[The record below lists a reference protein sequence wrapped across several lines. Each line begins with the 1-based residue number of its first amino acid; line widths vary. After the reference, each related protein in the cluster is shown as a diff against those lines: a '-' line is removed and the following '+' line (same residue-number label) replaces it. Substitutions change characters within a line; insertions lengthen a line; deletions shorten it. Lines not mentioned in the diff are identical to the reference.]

1 MVCLRPPVVAML
13 TWTMPATV
21 VESQMS
27 MLALGD
33 WGGGDTAP
41 FFSAVERANAN
52 AMAGVMADPDTTT
65 PSFGLL
71 MGDNFYT
78 RGISCIN
85 KDKDPDCTAD
95 VHSHRFADTFENVFD
110 QPQFV
115 DFPFYVILGNHDH
128 YGNATAQLEYGT
140 KRMGTGR
147 WRFPALGVDQL
158 YYKLE
163 RPFTDAEGNEVTVDL
178 FMIDTVQWAGL
189 REQCYPFRNATDET
203 IELLFDSQAGRMPSA
218 GGPINITFAEAKAEC
233 AGSPRGSCCLVD
245 SYYNH
250 LPPPPPPPSHDGG
263 PCDEESWPDVD
274 GGKICGECYVL
285 IDHFSS
291 KYHGSCDE
299 YCRSVNRSCTGA
311 WEEQNDN
318 CARYNPDESPTQ
330 VTCSG
335 STGRVTSD
343 ALCECL
349 GDFVAP
355 EPEPAPPWPA
365 AGDPGPCDEASWPD
379 KDHDLVCGECTVL
392 VNHFSSYETC
402 DGYCASI
409 GRGCVGGWE
418 EANDDCGVLYAADC
432 GTAIPGSDALCQ
444 CSESADVVTAEC
456 AAHGLDEAE
465 WTVSC
470 HDIAAIWV
478 AFFSRC
484 QHVVLSTGAGG
495 PRRHG
500 AVAVG
505 RAAARRRPSADAR
518 NYLRRDYCE
527 RPVPG

>member
-41 FFSAVERANAN
+41 FFSAVERANSN

-163 RPFTDAEGNEVTVDL
+163 RPFTDSEGNEVTVDL

-189 REQCYPFRNATDET
+189 RAPNMA
-203 IELLFDSQAGRMPSA
+203 AM
-218 GGPINITFAEAKAEC
+218 
-233 AGSPRGSCCLVD
+233 
-245 SYYNH
+245 
-250 LPPPPPPPSHDGG
+250 PPPPKQTKTRKTIWSASPARGG
-263 PCDEESWPDVD
+263 Q
-274 GGKICGECYVL
+274 
-285 IDHFSS
+285 F
-291 KYHGSCDE
+291 
-299 YCRSVNRSCTGA
+299 
-311 WEEQNDN
+311 
-318 CARYNPDESPTQ
+318 
-330 VTCSG
+330 
-335 STGRVTSD
+335 
-343 ALCECL
+343 
-349 GDFVAP
+349 
-355 EPEPAPPWPA
+355 
-365 AGDPGPCDEASWPD
+365 
-379 KDHDLVCGECTVL
+379 
-392 VNHFSSYETC
+392 
-402 DGYCASI
+402 
-409 GRGCVGGWE
+409 
-418 EANDDCGVLYAADC
+418 
-432 GTAIPGSDALCQ
+432 
-444 CSESADVVTAEC
+444 
-456 AAHGLDEAE
+456 
-465 WTVSC
+465 
-470 HDIAAIWV
+470 
-478 AFFSRC
+478 
-484 QHVVLSTGAGG
+484 
-495 PRRHG
+495 
-500 AVAVG
+500 
-505 RAAARRRPSADAR
+505 
-518 NYLRRDYCE
+518 
-527 RPVPG
+527 